1 MSIEH
6 FEDHFRPD
14 AFVGIYDYSYAPL
27 ALGDAATWQMNLC
40 LGAVEHGLQQIVQY
54 LIADPTRQF
63 SAFSGQRYLTA
74 NTYLEHFSNLFPV
87 FLSCPNTRAIHWVK
101 DKAAFDL
108 FFLRKIAGR
117 VPTWPSAASH
127 FRGHLDVQS
136 QTPMNL
142 FHRRHGYIPR
152 LNPPRGYEASM
163 DAFLGQYC
171 RNRFV
176 VCVNIRQRK
185 FQPTAALENAT
196 SFARDS
202 ALDEWYRFFRIVER
216 EYPDV
221 LFVTLG
227 GYSHWA
233 RELYTYSNMLILRTM
248 GYHLPHELTLIHR
261 GDLFMGSLS
270 GFAAYA
276 IFTTVPF
283 ILTRPLLSAAGKA
296 GYGIEVGQST
306 FEFALEHQTVCW
318 EEETAD
324 RLLRLFESVYL
335 ALRPRSRSIRA
346 GSDGRDVVC
355 AG

>member
-6 FEDHFRPD
+6 LNDHFRPD

-27 ALGDAATWQMNLC
+27 ALGDAATWQVNLC
-40 LGAVEHGLQQIVQY
+40 LGAVENGLQHIDQY

-63 SAFSGQRYLTA
+63 CYFFRQPYITA
-74 NTYLEHFSNLFPV
+74 NSYVQHFDNLFPV

-127 FRGHLDVQS
+127 FCGYLDVQS

-142 FHRRHGYIPR
+142 FFRKHGYIPR
-152 LNPPRGYEASM
+152 LKPPRGYEKSM
-163 DAFLGQYC
+163 DGFLGQYC
-171 RNRFV
+171 RDRFV

-185 FQPTAALENAT
+185 FEPTAVLERAMN
-196 SFARDS
+196 FARDS
-202 ALDEWYRFFRIVER
+202 ALHEWYRFFRIVER

-221 LFVTLG
+221 LFVILG

-233 RELYTYSNMLILRTM
+233 RELYTYSNVLILRTT
-248 GYHLPHELTLIHR
+248 GYHLAHELTLIHR

-276 IFTTVPF
+276 TFTTVPF

-306 FEFALEHQTVCW
+306 FEFALEHQTICW
-318 EEETAD
+318 EPETAD
-324 RLLRLFESVYL
+324 RLFTLFQPVYL
-335 ALRPRSRSIRA
+335 ALRPRLRSAMATI
-346 GSDGRDVVC
+346 DVGDVAC
-355 AG
+355 AD